1 MVLEWGFLSII
12 MTKAQLVN
20 SLYCL
25 GRRCYD
31 YIAMEQQLREAF
43 ARRQKQTITDPKRIP
58 SAVLVP
64 IYYREGQCYILFT
77 RRTEK
82 VKEHKGQIS
91 FPGGARQDGES
102 LLETALR
109 ESSEEIG
116 LAPADVEILG
126 QLDDTLTVVSNYIVT
141 PFVGVILWP
150 YNLKADGWETDE
162 IIEAPITALLDKNSR
177 EDKDEVIEGKPV
189 TSYFYHYGGRVIWGA
204 TARILHQFLDI
215 FVRAMKS

>member
-1 MVLEWGFLSII
+1 LVLEWGFLSII

-20 SLYCL
+20 SLYWL
-25 GRRCYD
+25 AGRCYI
-31 YIAMEQQLREAF
+31 IAVDKKLREALS
-43 ARRQKQTITDPKRIP
+43 RREKRTIADAGRVP

-64 IYYREGQCYILFT
+64 IYYKEGQCCILFT

-102 LLETALR
+102 LLDTALR
-109 ESSEEIG
+109 ESREEIG
-116 LAPADVEILG
+116 LALADVEILG

-141 PFVGVILWP
+141 PFVGVIPWP
-150 YNLKADGWETDE
+150 YELKADGWETDE
-162 IIEAPITALLDKNSR
+162 IIEAPITALLTNASR
-177 EDKDEVIEGKPV
+177 EKKTEVIDGKKA
-189 TSYFYHYGGRVIWGA
+189 TSYFYHYQGRIIWGA

>member
-1 MVLEWGFLSII
+1 M
-12 MTKAQLVN
+12 
-20 SLYCL
+20 YCPP
-25 GRRCYD
+25 GRCYI
-31 YIAMEQQLREAF
+31 IAVDKKLREAL
-43 ARRQKQTITDPKRIP
+43 ARREKRTIADAGRVP

-64 IYYREGQCYILFT
+64 IYYKEGQCYILFT

-102 LLETALR
+102 LLDTALR
-109 ESSEEIG
+109 ESREEIG

-126 QLDDTLTVVSNYIVT
+126 QLDDTLTAVSNYIVT
-141 PFVGVILWP
+141 PFVGVIPWP
-150 YNLKADGWETDE
+150 YELKADGWETDE
-162 IIEAPITALLDKNSR
+162 IIEAPITALLTNDSR
-177 EDKDEVIEGKPV
+177 EKKTEVIDGKKV
-189 TSYFYHYGGRVIWGA
+189 TSYFYHYQGRVIWGA